1 MSITGN
7 DASKF
12 SREALFKQLKES
24 GELERIQSHLRK
36 TLIESEWRNTV
47 AKKCDEIID
56 KNGVDKV
63 SVEKLTQEVTP
74 LARATVPDKVKQDLM
89 LMVKQFLE
97 ANTKL

>member
-36 TLIESEWRNTV
+36 TLIESEWRNTESLGLFV
-47 AKKCDEIID
+47 F
-56 KNGVDKV
+56 
-63 SVEKLTQEVTP
+63 LTE
-74 LARATVPDKVKQDLM
+74 
-89 LMVKQFLE
+89 
-97 ANTKL
+97 N